1 MVVIDPPKQSL
12 DLLREALSLKGS
24 STEPSPEES
33 ENIEVL
39 AYVASLASTLAKTQ
53 DFGSETWVEAL
64 GPYMA
69 NLDETKFEEPKEI
82 IEKFR
87 ILSEKAVVD
96 EEEEEDDDDDE
107 TGGEELCNIRFSLAY
122 GGKILLHQT
131 KLKLRRGHRY
141 ALVGQ
146 NGAGKTTLMTA
157 INVSFFWFFE
167 IVGFMDVKHVKLNH
181 LIFVLRLVELIRMA
195 NLKVGHSIFVLNT
208 LIVEVTSIQSMKLK
222 SYSNT

>member
-12 DLLREALSLKGS
+12 DLLREALNLKTS
-24 STEPSPEES
+24 SSPNQQPSPEET

-53 DFGSETWVEAL
+53 DFSSETWVEAL
-64 GPYMA
+64 SPYMA
-69 NLDETKFEEPKEI
+69 NLDDENLFSSSAEEA
-82 IEKFR
+82 IEKYR
-87 ILSEKAVVD
+87 ILSEKAIVG
-96 EEEEEDDDDDE
+96 EEEEDDDDDDE
-107 TGGEELCNIRFSLAY
+107 IGGEELCNIRFSLAY

-157 INVSFFWFFE
+157 INVSGEKREKFTF
-167 IVGFMDVKHVKLNH
+167 
-181 LIFVLRLVELIRMA
+181 
-195 NLKVGHSIFVLNT
+195 S
-208 LIVEVTSIQSMKLK
+208 
-222 SYSNT
+222 

>member
-12 DLLREALSLKGS
+12 DLLREALNNGS
-24 STEPSPEES
+24 STAPSPEES
-33 ENIEVL
+33 GHMEVL

-53 DFGSETWVEAL
+53 DFASETWIEAL
-64 GPYMA
+64 SPYMA
-69 NLDETKFEEPKEI
+69 NLDETAFPQSSKDEVI
-82 IEKFR
+82 DKFR

-96 EEEEEDDDDDE
+96 EEEEDDEDDDDV
-107 TGGEELCNIRFSLAY
+107 GGEELCNIRFSLAY

-157 INVSFFWFFE
+157 INVSENIQFASVFE
-167 IVGFMDVKHVKLNH
+167 ICLPHGRIVFENTPKLTQTFPIH
-181 LIFVLRLVELIRMA
+181 DFYLYCIHTV
-195 NLKVGHSIFVLNT
+195 
-208 LIVEVTSIQSMKLK
+208 
-222 SYSNT
+222 

>member
-1 MVVIDPPKQSL
+1 MVVIDPPQQSL
-12 DLLREALSLKGS
+12 DLLREALNLKGS

-53 DFGSETWVEAL
+53 DFASDTWVEAL

-69 NLDETKFEEPKEI
+69 NLDNYNDQDTNKA

-87 ILSEKAVVD
+87 VLSEKAVVD
-96 EEEEEDDDDDE
+96 DEEEDDDDDDE

-146 NGAGKTTLMTA
+146 N
-157 INVSFFWFFE
+157 VSLVLWF
-167 IVGFMDVKHVKLNH
+167 VYHCLGF
-181 LIFVLRLVELIRMA
+181 
-195 NLKVGHSIFVLNT
+195 T
-208 LIVEVTSIQSMKLK
+208 
-222 SYSNT
+222 SYSCSNLFSQNLTSFSP